1 MRLSGVEAVA
11 RNPISVTGG
20 VQGVSDYGGIA
31 GLAAGGMAA
40 AFAYPP
46 PPPPAE
52 YGYDAA
58 AGGGM
63 EYGPAGGG
71 GGGGGGGGV
80 YGMQE
85 AYSSTAPPVL
95 STPAGAGGAGP
106 SSDAQLEVGSQQQAL
121 GRAVDAK
128 LKELVPTIHA
138 QTTIAA
144 ATAGASTP
152 AAEAPA
158 SAGGSEFGLPSSS
171 RKTGAAA
178 LRISRQELDQRVQQI
193 LGRHGQSL

>member
-20 VQGVSDYGGIA
+20 IQGVSDYGGIA

-46 PPPPAE
+46 PPPAAE

-71 GGGGGGGGV
+71 GGGGGGGV

-85 AYSSTAPPVL
+85 AYLDRTAR
-95 STPAGAGGAGP
+95 AINACWCRRRGA
-106 SSDAQLEVGSQQQAL
+106 LL
-121 GRAVDAK
+121 RRAA
-128 LKELVPTIHA
+128 
-138 QTTIAA
+138 
-144 ATAGASTP
+144 
-152 AAEAPA
+152 
-158 SAGGSEFGLPSSS
+158 
-171 RKTGAAA
+171 
-178 LRISRQELDQRVQQI
+178 
-193 LGRHGQSL
+193 